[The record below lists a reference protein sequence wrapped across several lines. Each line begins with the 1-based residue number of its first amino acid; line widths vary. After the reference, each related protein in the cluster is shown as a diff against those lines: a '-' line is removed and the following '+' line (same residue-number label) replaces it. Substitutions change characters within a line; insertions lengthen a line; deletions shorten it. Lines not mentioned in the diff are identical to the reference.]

1 MMDKETKHEMWLLA
15 VGTALLEMPVVA
27 IVAVMM
33 LTH

>member
-15 VGTALLEMPVVA
+15 VGTAFLELPVVA
-27 IVAVMM
+27 IIALRM